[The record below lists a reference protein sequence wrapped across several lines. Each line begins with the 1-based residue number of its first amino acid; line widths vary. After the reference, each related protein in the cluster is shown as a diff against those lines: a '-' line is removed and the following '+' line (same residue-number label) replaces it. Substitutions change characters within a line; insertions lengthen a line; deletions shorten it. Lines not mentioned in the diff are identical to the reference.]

1 MLAPDL
7 MPMDARGCEGMR
19 NSATQRALSK
29 TLAANFTFAPVLR
42 TRSAGVPASSLELTG
57 ITHI

>member
-1 MLAPDL
+1 MLASGL
-7 MPMDARGCEGMR
+7 MPLDASGMR
-19 NSATQRALSK
+19 NSATQRPLSK
-29 TLAANFTFAPVLR
+29 TLAANFTFAPALR